1 MPTGA
6 MGWNKRVNR
15 ATLGEHGT
23 RGHSRAEAYRPHIEQ
38 QRSTVQW
45 APASATS
52 DSISCE
58 GPSSPTTVS
67 AASCTETSGP
77 QPTAVLAW
85 HTLPTVKRPGQAVI
99 TRSQTVNVGPW
110 TQFSWGQIGSPPG
123 FVALGRTIKGGQGGL
138 DTDKLSSPDGQTQR
152 QIKEFTLPEAGKLYV
167 QPHTQSPEVLP
178 VPHMTPT
185 PGPSRDTR
193 RHGPISYPHMYQC
206 ESTLE
211 VNILCQSMQWHGF
224 RPTKNQNNGN
234 QK

>member
-85 HTLPTVKRPGQAVI
+85 HTLPTVKRDGQAVI

-110 TQFSWGQIGSPPG
+110 TQFSWGQIGSLSG
-123 FVALGRTIKGGQGGL
+123 VCGTGENCQRGLGRPGH
-138 DTDKLSSPDGQTQR
+138 R
-152 QIKEFTLPEAGKLYV
+152 QAVI
-167 QPHTQSPEVLP
+167 
-178 VPHMTPT
+178 
-185 PGPSRDTR
+185 TR
-193 RHGPISYPHMYQC
+193 RSNTTPNQGIHSPRGREALCTASYPKPRSSS
-206 ESTLE
+206 STPYDSHPRSIKRHQAPWPYIISPY
-211 VNILCQSMQWHGF
+211 VSV
-224 RPTKNQNNGN
+224 
-234 QK
+234 